1 MMVHMVFLV
10 LHVQEFMSIFII
22 YSRMDAASWKH
33 CNNMSNVRIYY
44 SFTYTTAISEGAGSL
59 QVYTKTESTQ
69 K

>member
-10 LHVQEFMSIFII
+10 LHVQEVLPIFII
-22 YSRMDAASWKH
+22 YLRMDAASWKYYK
-33 CNNMSNVRIYY
+33 NMSNVRIYY
-44 SFTYTTAISEGAGSL
+44 SYTYTTAMSEGAGSL